1 MKRNAHGF
9 FGFWGYM
16 QLEQNRREIDEI
28 DAKLLGLLDQR
39 AKIVREIGEIKLRA
53 GIPIFDW
60 QREAEIITRAARNNP
75 GGLSNAALA
84 RIYRAI
90 LRESR
95 QIQKELAATTDTNGA
110 VHS

>member
-1 MKRNAHGF
+1 VKRKAHGF
-9 FGFWGYM
+9 LVFWGNM
-16 QLEQNRREIDEI
+16 QLEQNRQEIDEI

-53 GIPIFDW
+53 GIPVLDW

-95 QIQKELAATTDTNGA
+95 QIQKELAETVDANG
-110 VHS
+110 VVRS